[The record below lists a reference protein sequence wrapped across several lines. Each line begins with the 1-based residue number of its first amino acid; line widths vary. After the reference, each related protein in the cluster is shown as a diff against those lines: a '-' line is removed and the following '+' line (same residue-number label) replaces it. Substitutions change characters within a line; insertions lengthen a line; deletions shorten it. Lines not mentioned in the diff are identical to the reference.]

1 MNFFFDIVPIVVEE
15 ELICEYDLSNLIII
29 GEIKEKTDLDI
40 IETYVQN
47 FLSWSVLVLVFRWS
61 HLII

>member
-1 MNFFFDIVPIVVEE
+1 VPIVVEE

-47 FLSWSVLVLVFRWS
+47 FLS
-61 HLII
+61 